1 MSLLLSAAPK
11 VQEVLRRNP
20 HLLQPL
26 ASVIK
31 DLEQRS
37 KLLTFRLDENWSVV
51 VLLERHVALLDI
63 RKANDD
69 ESSNS

>member
-63 RKANDD
+63 RKETD
-69 ESSNS
+69 ESPNS

>member
-31 DLEQRS
+31 DLEQPS

-63 RKANDD
+63 RKEID
-69 ESSNS
+69 ESPNS

>member
-1 MSLLLSAAPK
+1 VSLLLSAAPK

-31 DLEQRS
+31 DLKQRS

-63 RKANDD
+63 RKETD
-69 ESSNS
+69 ESPNS